1 MLNFYT
7 FTCFLFTIALV
18 QGNVLKEN
26 FKLKC
31 IDDNGEINYECE
43 QNLIVANAN
52 IELQSE

>member
-7 FTCFLFTIALV
+7 FTCFLITIALV

-43 QNLIVANAN
+43 QTLIVANAN